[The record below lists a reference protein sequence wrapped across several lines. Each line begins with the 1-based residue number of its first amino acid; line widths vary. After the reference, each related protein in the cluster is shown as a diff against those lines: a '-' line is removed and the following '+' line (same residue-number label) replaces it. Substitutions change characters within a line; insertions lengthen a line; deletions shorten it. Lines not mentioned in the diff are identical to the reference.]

1 MDLEAIACVHSLQYS
16 TVQLLCLPL
25 VNKADQISTCYL
37 YRRSRYRPTSAQEIE
52 SVGHSYVG

>member
-1 MDLEAIACVHSLQYS
+1 MDLEAIACVHSL
-16 TVQLLCLPL
+16 QLLCLPL